1 MNYCEKNGAKKSL
14 QLMGCAFLI
23 LFCVTATGAF
33 SLPKEKRVYTV
44 PAVKQTQTSAED
56 VLSQE
61 TEKTAFVQSEEKEVL
76 VESDTAEEATTP
88 DLPQRLPVQEL
99 DTAQV
104 GSAEVLYGFES
115 VTVYD
120 TATGKNAVMPFEE
133 YVLGVLLSEMP
144 TSFEIEALKAQ
155 AIACRTYTVY
165 KQSLG
170 VNHESGAQLCT
181 SPSHCQAF
189 TDPWSVSDER
199 YKKAYAAVDSTRGEI
214 MFFEGKPVL
223 AVFHASSDGKTR
235 SSEEVWGGK
244 LSYLTSV
251 DTAEAFNPT
260 MDITKEYYFQKTE
273 FAARLGMF
281 DDDISGVFLEKN
293 ASGRVSLVKVG
304 EKSVVGGDF
313 VRVFGLRSHSF
324 DVSLNDD
331 TVVIICGGYG
341 HGVGLSQYG
350 AQDMAQRGYTC
361 KEILSHY
368 YTGISFGL
376 VK

>member
-1 MNYCEKNGAKKSL
+1 MNDNGKNGMKKSL

-33 SLPKEKRVYTV
+33 SLPKGKRVYTE
-44 PAVKQTQTSAED
+44 PTGKQTQTPAEE
-56 VLSQE
+56 VFLQE
-61 TEKTAFVQSEEKEVL
+61 TEKTAFVQPEEKEVL
-76 VESDTAEEATTP
+76 TKSDIVEEIPASDI
-88 DLPQRLPVQEL
+88 LPALSLSTL
-99 DTAQV
+99 DTAPV
-104 GSAEVLYGFES
+104 GNTDVLYGFET

-120 TATGKNAVMPFEE
+120 TAAGENVVMPFEE

-144 TSFEIEALKAQ
+144 TSFEPEALKAQ

-165 KQSLG
+165 KKSMG
-170 VNHESGAQLCT
+170 ASHESGAQLCT

-199 YKKAYAAVDSTRGEI
+199 YKKAYAAVDATRGEI
-214 MFFEGKPVL
+214 MLFDGKPVL

-260 MDITKEYYFQKTE
+260 MDITKEYYFSKAE
-273 FAARLGMF
+273 FAARLGVA
-281 DDDISGVFLEKN
+281 DGDISEVFLEKN
-293 ASGRVSLVKVG
+293 ASDRVS
-304 EKSVVGGDF
+304 SVNVGGKTIAGGAF
-313 VRVFGLRSHSF
+313 VRLFGLRSHSF
-324 DVSLNDD
+324 DISVGD
-331 TVVIICGGYG
+331 TVVITCGGYG

-350 AQDMAQRGYTC
+350 AQDMAQKGYIC

-368 YTGISFGL
+368 YTGITFGY